1 MSEDSDDIGE
11 QIKQKQKRARK
22 EGAGRD
28 QKFESGSEEEYVIG
42 NTTAKQ
48 QWLKWKL

>member
-1 MSEDSDDIGE
+1 MSEDSDDISE
-11 QIKQKQKRARK
+11 KIKQKHKRTRK
-22 EGAGRD
+22 ETAVRD

-48 QWLKWKL
+48 Q

>member
-1 MSEDSDDIGE
+1 MSEDSDDLDE
-11 QIKQKQKRARK
+11 QIKSRQHKRAK
-22 EGAGRD
+22 KDGGNRD

-48 QWLKWKL
+48 Q